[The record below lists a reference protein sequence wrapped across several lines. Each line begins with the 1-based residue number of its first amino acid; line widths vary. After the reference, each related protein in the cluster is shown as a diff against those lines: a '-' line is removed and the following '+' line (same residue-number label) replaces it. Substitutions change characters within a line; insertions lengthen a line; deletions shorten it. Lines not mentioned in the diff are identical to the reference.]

1 MDTLSFNFIS
11 YEEIE
16 LEELL
21 LRVMSYGFKV
31 LWKSPLEMENEMKYI
46 KSNLKMNGF
55 PNKTVETN
63 FIT

>member
-31 LWKSPLEMENEMKYI
+31 LCKRSLTPLMYGTLMY
-46 KSNLKMNGF
+46 F
-55 PNKTVETN
+55 
-63 FIT
+63 

>member
-16 LEELL
+16 LEEML

-31 LWKSPLEMENEMKYI
+31 LCKRSLTPL
-46 KSNLKMNGF
+46 
-55 PNKTVETN
+55 T
-63 FIT
+63 

>member
-21 LRVMSYGFKV
+21 LRVMSYGFCQIC
-31 LWKSPLEMENEMKYI
+31 SEDEMENEMKYI
-46 KSNLKMNGF
+46 K
-55 PNKTVETN
+55 
-63 FIT
+63 